1 MVAKCKR
8 GKFRLVRVENVF
20 ITRPDLTT
28 TPPPPSLSPTLLL
41 WSRLLLRFVLLTER
55 FEKDWLPDI
64 SLHSRTA

>member
-20 ITRPDLTT
+20 ITRPDLTA
-28 TPPPPSLSPTLLL
+28 PPSLSPTLLL

>member
-20 ITRPDLTT
+20 ITRPDL

-55 FEKDWLPDI
+55 FEKDWLSDI

>member
-20 ITRPDLTT
+20 ITRPDLT
-28 TPPPPSLSPTLLL
+28 PPPPRCPPILLL

>member
-28 TPPPPSLSPTLLL
+28 PPPPPFVVPHSATMEPFTLA
-41 WSRLLLRFVLLTER
+41 LRIA
-55 FEKDWLPDI
+55 D
-64 SLHSRTA
+64 